1 MSVMRCSACDPIRGY
16 SPGATC
22 GRHRM
27 DMIYSL
33 HIYRTLFKECMVG
46 WSLLCDSL
54 SRCWQSPC
62 RVAKDGDHHM
72 LASEDKS
79 YIEVEVCRGLI
90 CRSREREGSQHSA
103 THFSGT
109 ACVLSA
115 PLGPG
120 CAQVGCF
127 KLIT

>member
-1 MSVMRCSACDPIRGY
+1 
-16 SPGATC
+16 
-22 GRHRM
+22 
-27 DMIYSL
+27 MIYSL

-90 CRSREREGSQHSA
+90 CRSREREVCRKKSRFCSYFILGCVILVYIRNCTFIHICRPV
-103 THFSGT
+103 TH
-109 ACVLSA
+109 
-115 PLGPG
+115 
-120 CAQVGCF
+120 
-127 KLIT
+127 